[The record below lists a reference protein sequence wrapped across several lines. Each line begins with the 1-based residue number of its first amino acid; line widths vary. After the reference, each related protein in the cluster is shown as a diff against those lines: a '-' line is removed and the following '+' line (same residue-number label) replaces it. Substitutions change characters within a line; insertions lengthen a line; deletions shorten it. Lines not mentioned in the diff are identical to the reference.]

1 MHGIIDGAVVTN
13 EGCLVCDGA
22 SPQFRIAC
30 SVCCFWGTALGPN
43 ADTLIMLCLHR
54 NHIMSRRMLPGRF
67 LIRIPCIIHKVQG
80 STIIFQLH

>member
-30 SVCCFWGTALGPN
+30 SVCCFWGTAL
-43 ADTLIMLCLHR
+43 
-54 NHIMSRRMLPGRF
+54 
-67 LIRIPCIIHKVQG
+67 
-80 STIIFQLH
+80 